1 MSKDQAIT
9 KSTIQLWVIIK
20 PKIPAT
26 SLKVV
31 ATITMFQKKCSVIL
45 DHAEPLLETG
55 KKIHSAALWKNQN
68 HQKKQKKW
76 NQLGSQ
82 PRLCGLRVVPS
93 GFLHPVAALPG
104 ANWLQVSAL
113 LKAALVTRASVLTR
127 REAQEVL
134 R

>member
-1 MSKDQAIT
+1 MLHPYWKPEKNTQC
-9 KSTIQLWVIIK
+9 STVEK
-20 PKIPAT
+20 PKP
-26 SLKVV
+26 S
-31 ATITMFQKKCSVIL
+31 KK
-45 DHAEPLLETG
+45 
-55 KKIHSAALWKNQN
+55 N
-68 HQKKQKKW
+68 KKW
-76 NQLGSQ
+76 NQLGTQ

-127 REAQEVL
+127 VEAQEVL